1 MSNFIV
7 TGPEDVL
14 QAVNYLLSNLST
26 GNTAAG
32 NVTIPGNVLVG
43 NTTTGIISQV
53 SSPTTPYSYIYQFI
67 NIRYATAA
75 DGSTGFS
82 TSPTNATYF
91 GVYNS
96 ASSTPS
102 SNPAAYS
109 WYGVSGGFGTTKF
122 LFYQTTGG
130 RQIDFIVATSSPSPT
145 YAQTVD
151 GVAIDLNLV
160 SSSAGTPGPRGA
172 IAMAYVVTP
181 SNPNLAT
188 SVTLTTWFQSPRTNT
203 VAPIGTGLTPVTGD
217 TANFIYAAG
226 IGQPNGTYTYN
237 GSTWDLVVGEV
248 IAGNLIVGGTISG
261 NTIAANT
268 ITATNIQSGTLTTN
282 LFTANTISGNIISAG
297 TITADKLAANAITA
311 NTVVS
316 TGATLGDFN
325 SGGFWLDGPSG
336 TARFGNAISIG
347 NNLIVGNN
355 TIVGANL
362 SVGTNATI
370 GNNLSVG
377 NNVSIGTNLI
387 VGTNATI
394 GGVITLGT
402 LNANTVGTTQ
412 ITPGSITTNKF
423 TANTINGNIISAG
436 TITADKLAANAITA
450 NTVVSTGA
458 TLGNFASPGFWL
470 DGPTGT
476 ARFGNTLSVGN
487 NLTIGNNATIG
498 GNLTVSGLTT
508 LGVLNANTVAT
519 TQVVIGAISAGISN
533 ARTSNTTIASNA
545 SLTTYYPLT
554 GIATIDVPVANSS
567 VYVFWDAS
575 VLTQWSGTGTV
586 YLYYRL
592 YRSVGGA
599 PFQPVITQLTGPF
612 DPFITRTQPGFSY
625 FDGNLT
631 TFGPNV
637 TNRYYAA
644 VLVGQGN
651 GNPTFVNVSSDFNSI
666 IVQSLKR

>member
-1 MSNFIV
+1 MSNFVV
-7 TGPEDVL
+7 TGPNDVV
-14 QAVNYLLSNLST
+14 QAVNYLLNNLST
-26 GNTAAG
+26 GDAAAG

-82 TSPTNATYF
+82 TSPTNATFF

-109 WYGVSGGFGTTKF
+109 WYGVAGGFGTTKF

-172 IAMAYVVTP
+172 IAMAYVGTP
-181 SNPNLAT
+181 SNPNIAT
-188 SVTLTTWFQSPRTNT
+188 SVTLTAWFSSPRTNT

-226 IGQPNGTYTYN
+226 AGQPNGTYTFN

-316 TGATLGDFN
+316 TGATLG
-325 SGGFWLDGPSG
+325 SY
-336 TARFGNAISIG
+336 
-347 NNLIVGNN
+347 
-355 TIVGANL
+355 
-362 SVGTNATI
+362 
-370 GNNLSVG
+370 
-377 NNVSIGTNLI
+377 
-387 VGTNATI
+387 
-394 GGVITLGT
+394 
-402 LNANTVGTTQ
+402 
-412 ITPGSITTNKF
+412 
-423 TANTINGNIISAG
+423 
-436 TITADKLAANAITA
+436 
-450 NTVVSTGA
+450 
-458 TLGNFASPGFWL
+458 ASPGFWL

-476 ARFGNTLSVGN
+476 ARFGNTISIGN
-487 NLTIGNNATIG
+487 NLTVGFNAIVGANLAVGTNATIGNDLSVANNASIGNNLIIGTNAIIGAGAQIGSSLIVGTNANIGSGLIVGTNANIGANLTVGNNATIG

-508 LGVLNANTVAT
+508 LGTLNASTVAT
-519 TQVVIGAISAGISN
+519 IQVATGAISAGISN

-554 GIATIDVPVANSS
+554 GIATIDVPVANTSA
-567 VYVFWDAS
+567 YVFWDAS
-575 VLTQWSGTGTV
+575 VLTQWSGTGTI

-612 DPFITRTQPGFSY
+612 DPFIVRTQPGFSF

-631 TFGPNV
+631 TFGQNV

-644 VLVGQGN
+644 VLVGQGD